1 MAPILPGET
10 LKLLNSPLQTKCD
23 ASKSVSPEVE
33 DLHYLDSGLFSA
45 VCSDGG
51 CPVHTMPRRHCSS
64 QAPLSRK
71 RGGSVYIE
79 WCVYVCGFRGSHV
92 DVPLAKQL
100 QQKHLSVVSFSP
112 LKLANA
118 KIKPFIFF
126 FLENQFTNTLL
137 NILL

>member
-1 MAPILPGET
+1 M
-10 LKLLNSPLQTKCD
+10 
-23 ASKSVSPEVE
+23 
-33 DLHYLDSGLFSA
+33 
-45 VCSDGG
+45 
-51 CPVHTMPRRHCSS
+51 
-64 QAPLSRK
+64 
-71 RGGSVYIE
+71 
-79 WCVYVCGFRGSHV
+79 YVCGFRGSHV

-100 QQKHLSVVSFSP
+100 QQKHLSVVSGGSFSP